1 VLRTAG
7 NTIKYERPKNHHD
20 EEMLMMRALRDMNL
34 SKLVSDDI
42 NLFNSLLIDIFPK
55 QHNVPKMSYPEVEK

>member
-7 NTIKYERPKNHHD
+7 NTKRKESKSD
-20 EEMLMMRALRDMNL
+20 EEMLLMRSLRDMNL

-42 NLFNSLLIDIFPK
+42 NLFNSLLKDIFPLQK
-55 QHNVPKMSYPEVEK
+55 DPPKMNYPAIE